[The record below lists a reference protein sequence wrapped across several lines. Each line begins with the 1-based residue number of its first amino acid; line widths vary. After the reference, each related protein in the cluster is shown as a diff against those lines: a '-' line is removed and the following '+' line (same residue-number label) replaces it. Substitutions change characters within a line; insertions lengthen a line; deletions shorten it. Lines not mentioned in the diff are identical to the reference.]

1 MMNRQVMWVDTAL
14 CTGCGA
20 CVAACPVGAIT
31 LVDNADQNPKARV
44 DEETCTGCGACVDAC
59 PADAVQPV
67 IPGELVPG
75 ELVPAPERPLPTTYR
90 PGPLAETA
98 GAVAVATGVG
108 LLAKAARALI
118 RAVGQRLM
126 QPSARTKPSTSFTRT
141 PAPTGGRGRAGRGR
155 QARHRRRGRQ

>member
-1 MMNRQVMWVDTAL
+1 MNRQVVWVDAAL

-20 CVAACPVGAIT
+20 CVAACPVGAVT
-31 LVDNADQNPKARV
+31 LVDNADQNPKAHV
-44 DEETCTGCGACVDAC
+44 DEETCTGCGACVAAC
-59 PADAVQPV
+59 PADAIQPV

-75 ELVPAPERPLPTTYR
+75 ELVSAPERPLPTAYR

-108 LLAKAARALI
+108 LLAKAAGALT
-118 RAVGQRLM
+118 RAVGRWLM
-126 QPSARTKPSTSFTRT
+126 RPSPRARPSTSFTET
-141 PAPTGGRGRAGRGR
+141 SAPAGDRGRAGRGR